1 MKILLLLL
9 FVSPLFSFEEWLYI
23 VPNKEKIDLKKIQ
36 HYDFLSI
43 TGFYLNEKGE
53 LITKISLENFKIL
66 NHKIFPLI
74 TFENLNAGKKLLVNE
89 KSIQN
94 AINNLLNL
102 TEKEN
107 YPGVHIDFEYLSKNE
122 VKFFKE
128 FLENLQKHF
137 HKKNKILTAA
147 LFPQIWD
154 MKYKEFHNL
163 EIIHPFIDEV
173 VLMSYDYHNPKTK
186 PGPVSEYHW
195 VKENIKEFIKF
206 FRPSQIWLGIPLY
219 GYEWNH
225 KVKIV
230 DSKYF
235 QKILNSN
242 LQKEIYNDQTF
253 GTKIIY
259 QENNLKKVL
268 YFPSEDFQKKLK
280 NLAEEFQLKGV
291 AYWRFGF

>member
-1 MKILLLLL
+1 MKILILLL
-9 FVSPLFSFEEWLYI
+9 FINPLFSFEEWLYI
-23 VPNKEKIDLKKIQ
+23 VPTKEKINIEKIQ
-36 HYDFLSI
+36 LYNFLSI
-43 TGFYLNEKGE
+43 TGFYLNENGD
-53 LITKISLENFKIL
+53 LITKTSSENFKTI
-66 NHKIFPLI
+66 NQKIFPLI
-74 TFENLNAGKKLLVNE
+74 TFTNINEGKKLLSNE
-89 KSIQN
+89 KSRKK
-94 AINNLLNL
+94 AINHLVDL

-107 YPGVHIDFEYLSKNE
+107 YPGVHIDFEYLSKKE

-128 FLENLQKHF
+128 FLENLQKEL

-163 EIIHPFIDEV
+163 EIIYPFIDEV

-186 PGPVSEYHW
+186 PGPVSEYNW

-206 FRPSQIWLGIPLY
+206 FKPSQIWLGIPLY

-242 LQKEIYNDQTF
+242 FKKEIYNDINF

-259 QENNLKKVL
+259 HENGFKKVL
-268 YFPSEDFQKKLK
+268 YFPNEDFQKRLK
-280 NLAEEFQLKGV
+280 KLAEEFQLKGV